1 MAKLTGRLCL
11 IKKNAVT
18 IAGGRTVS
26 ITVNGSPIDV
36 QDQSDS
42 GFVTHLAGI
51 LTGRS
56 LELSIEGYEEDNVLR
71 DIAMSTTAS
80 NSFLTDITFEFP
92 DGDEISGSFV
102 LSGYSETGAYEDAQT
117 FSGSFT
123 SNGTWTYTAA

>member
-26 ITVNGSPIDV
+26 VTVNGSPIDV
-36 QDQSDS
+36 QDQGDS

-71 DIAMSTTAS
+71 DIAMSTTATD
-80 NSFLTDITFEFP
+80 SFLTDITFEFP

-102 LSGYSETGAYEDAQT
+102 LSGYSETGVYEDAQT